1 MRTAYLFLGLLF
13 FLLFAGAAV
22 LFDKGNKP
30 QRTMNAFS
38 LTSAAFENNG
48 LIPSKFTCDGDNINP
63 ELSISG
69 VPADTKS
76 LALIMDDP
84 DIPEEITQ
92 SRGIKVFDHWV
103 LYNIS
108 PETSVIGEG
117 SAAGAQ
123 GLNTSG
129 KTGYTGPCPPAQYEP
144 KEHRYI
150 FKLYAL
156 SNTLNFIKAPTKKE
170 LEQAMEGNII
180 GTAELVGRY
189 RRL

>member
-13 FLLFAGAAV
+13 LVLIAGSALLFERNGAS
-22 LFDKGNKP
+22 P
-30 QRTMNAFS
+30 QAMTTLS

-63 ELSISG
+63 ELLISG
-69 VPADTKS
+69 VPANAKS

-84 DIPEEITQ
+84 DIPEAVKQ
-92 SRGIKVFDHWV
+92 SMGIEVFDHWV
-103 LYNIS
+103 LYGIP
-108 PETSVIGEG
+108 PETLRIGEG

-123 GLNTSG
+123 GLNISG
-129 KTGYTGPCPPAQYEP
+129 RAGYTGPCPPAQYEP

-156 SNTLNFIKAPTKKE
+156 SNTLNFIKAPTKRE
-170 LEQAMEGNII
+170 LEQAMEGSII
-180 GTAELVGRY
+180 GTTELVGRY